1 MTEVKTEKKISKKF
15 VAAGIIAIVI
25 AGGAYVIISSSKS
38 NTTKDDAAER
48 SKEVAAGTRIRVA
61 EVTPSAPERT
71 ITLPG
76 EVRPYSSVTLYAK
89 ISGYL
94 KSISVDKGDNVRA
107 GQVLATIESPETER
121 TYQAAA
127 ADAKNKREIAK
138 RDEELVKKGFVA
150 QQDAEQT
157 LATAQT
163 AEETVKAIG
172 EQLKYEKIIA
182 PFAGKITARFADP
195 GSLVQS
201 GANSQGGTLPVVT
214 LSDQKRLRIYCYLDQ
229 SDATSIREGDS
240 VSIRLIEKPDVKI
253 PARVTRI
260 TGELSAQTR
269 TLLAEI
275 DVDNKNNEIL
285 PGSFVHIMLKL
296 KARPFLQM
304 PSDALI
310 IKGKEFFAAVVDSS
324 GILHFR
330 KIEIADNDGRTIQ
343 LASGLEA
350 GEKVAIGVGNSLKD
364 GAKVQPIAA
373 PAQPAPGN
381 K

>member
-15 VAAGIIAIVI
+15 LAAGVIVIIIA
-25 AGGAYVIISSSKS
+25 AGAYFFISSSKS
-38 NTTKDDAAER
+38 NTTKEDASER

-94 KSISVDKGDNVRA
+94 KAITVDKGDNVHA

-127 ADAKNKREIAK
+127 ADAKNKSDIAK
-138 RDEELVKKGFVA
+138 RNQVLLSKNLVA
-150 QQDAEQT
+150 QQDAEQAE
-157 LATAQT
+157 ATAQT
-163 AEETVKAIG
+163 AEETVKSIG
-172 EQLKYEKIIA
+172 EMLKYEKIIA

-214 LSDQKRLRIYCYLDQ
+214 LSDQKRLRIYVYLDQ

-240 VSIRLIEKPDVKI
+240 VTIRLIEKPDLKI

-260 TGELSAQTR
+260 SGELSAQTR

-275 DVDNKNNEIL
+275 DVDNKNNVIL
-285 PGSFVHIMLKL
+285 PGSFVHVMLKL

-310 IKGKEFFAAVVDSS
+310 IKGKEFYAAVVDSS

-373 PAQPAPGN
+373 PTTAPQG